1 MAKAQDE
8 YIIKF
13 GIEGRDQVGKL
24 TGELAQLNKQLKEK
38 VKQVEKGKGVDAASR
53 KQIGKLKQDI
63 DKTKK
68 SLKLQEE
75 ALKGTTKATKSH
87 TQAVQRATS
96 VSKKRNA
103 GLMSGIKNFA
113 KMAAA
118 ITATVAIVR
127 RLTSFITES
136 VKAFAEFELG
146 VKNVT
151 TLMSAD
157 DTGLFRGDLFAGS
170 IQLSRDYGLAL
181 KDVNT
186 AMFNAVSAGISGG
199 DAITFLNDASELAIA
214 GVTNLKS
221 ATMGLTTVLNAY
233 SMESSEAAKVADI
246 LFTTQKFGV
255 TTVEELSKSL
265 GVVVPFAAASGIS
278 LEELGSAIAVT
289 TRSGLDAAKTVT
301 ALRAAISQMQKPA
314 AESRDLFIQYGI
326 PIGAAQMK
334 SVGFTETLRRLNKV
348 FEENPRAI
356 EQMFGNVRGLT
367 AIFSLAGENAE
378 DYNRILEENQD
389 ETLRAA
395 NRQKALEENL
405 DSTQIAIDKLSAS
418 FQILKT
424 EIGDSD
430 FWRETIKSTTSYLD
444 AFSDE
449 NISGVQKLKVA
460 LFGLQEILTF
470 GFANEDADAYIE
482 SLAKMSEQKEIEK
495 NLKETTK
502 FLEENRV
509 ELNAIVGRAEEDVM
523 SLTEEDLKKMNFIL
537 SKEDLKGYNKDLDVR
552 LNSFKSFIGK
562 RAEIIAQDEKDEKKE
577 KDRRANL
584 AQEYD
589 KIELKGRRSLSTKI
603 KELNEKDST
612 DGEIRAVTDLA
623 IIEAKLKREQELL
636 QAYKDK
642 EIVDEN
648 QRVAIQ
654 GRIDKLITQRNA
666 KQLEI
671 RNTNSEHYTKTRLE
685 KDEQFFKEST
695 DAAIEQAEKRELTKK
710 QFNIQEIEREI
721 RHVNALLE
729 VEGSTEAERNK
740 LLKRRKNLQVRLAK
754 EQNSFVKKSNDDIV
768 KITGEAIK
776 IIADARREALKREME
791 NFDRQM
797 DRRKERLAQEQEDGL
812 INQREA
818 AAERERL
825 EKESFEKRKQ
835 NELKLAKIN
844 FVQELANIAVQAAA
858 NPAAAFTFGTAS
870 IAQYKILSALAI
882 ARYATNVSSIQAQQ
896 FAKGGLV
903 YGKPHNQGGERFA
916 AGGRVVELE
925 GGEAVINKRSTSM
938 FGGALSAINQA
949 GGGTSFT
956 APNTS
961 SSSGLIDY
969 GALGS
974 AIARN
979 TNVVLPVETLNK
991 TQKRVQLIERNAKF

>member
-1 MAKAQDE
+1 MAKAKDE

-13 GIEGRDQVGKL
+13 GVEGRDEVGRL
-24 TGELAQLNKQLKEK
+24 TGELAQLNKQLRDK
-38 VKQVEKGKGVDAASR
+38 VKQTEKGKGVDAASR
-53 KQIGKLKQDI
+53 KQIGRLKEDI

-87 TQAVQRATS
+87 TQAVKSSNQT
-96 VSKKRNA
+96 SKKRNA
-103 GLMSGIKNFA
+103 GLMTGVKNFA

-118 ITATVAIVR
+118 ITATIAVVR
-127 RLTSFITES
+127 RLTSFISES
-136 VKAFAEFELG
+136 VKSFAEFELG

-233 SMESSEAAKVADI
+233 SMEASEAAKVADI

-314 AESRDLFIQYGI
+314 AESRDLFIEYGI

-334 SVGFTETLRRLNKV
+334 SVGFTETLKRLNKV
-348 FEENPRAI
+348 FKENPRAI

-395 NRQKALEENL
+395 NRQKALEENM
-405 DSTQIAIDKLSAS
+405 DSTQKAIDKLSSS

-424 EIGDSD
+424 EIGDSE
-430 FWRETIKSTTSYLD
+430 FWRETIKSTTDYLD
-444 AFSDE
+444 VFGSE
-449 NISGVQKLKVA
+449 NISNIQKFKVA
-460 LFGLQEILTF
+460 LFGLQEILTL
-470 GFANEDADAYIE
+470 GFANEDADSYIE
-482 SLAKMSEQKEIEK
+482 SLMGQADDKATQKAI
-495 NLKETTK
+495 KETEK
-502 FLEENRV
+502 FLNDNVLR
-509 ELNAIVGRAEEDVM
+509 LNEIVGRGEKDVM
-523 SLTEEDLKKMNFIL
+523 KFTKKQLEDINFIL
-537 SKEDLKGYNKDLDVR
+537 SKESLVPFSNDLKQRFDVFKGFMNKR
-552 LNSFKSFIGK
+552 GK
-562 RAEIIAQDEKDEKKE
+562 LIKKQEAEDAAE
-577 KDRRANL
+577 KDRRADL

-589 KIELKGRRSLSTKI
+589 GIELEGRRALSTKV

-612 DGEIRAVTDLA
+612 DGQIRAVTDLA
-623 IIEAKLKREQELL
+623 IIEAKLKKEQELL
-636 QAYKDK
+636 QAYHDK
-642 EIVDEN
+642 EIVNES

-654 GRIDKLITQRNA
+654 ERIDKLITQRNA

-671 RNTNSEHYTKTRLE
+671 RNTNSESYVKKKRML
-685 KDEQFFKEST
+685 DEEFFEAST
-695 DAAIEQAEKRELTKK
+695 NAAIEQSETRALTQK

-721 RHVNALLE
+721 LHVDTLLAIH
-729 VEGSTEAERNK
+729 GKTEDERNK
-740 LLKRRKNLQVRLAK
+740 LLKTRRNLEVRLAK
-754 EQNSFVKKSNDDIV
+754 ETNSQTKKDNKDAVDIA
-768 KITGEAIK
+768 KQTIE
-776 IIADARREALKREME
+776 IIANAREEALKREME
-791 NFDRQM
+791 NFERQM
-797 DRRKERLAQEQEDGL
+797 SRRQEMLQQEQDDGL

-818 AAERERL
+818 AAAKEKL

-835 NELKLAKIN
+835 NELKLAKIS
-844 FVQELANIAVQAAA
+844 FIQELANIAVQAAA
-858 NPAAAFTFGTAS
+858 NPAAAFTLGAAS

-882 ARYATNVSSIQAQQ
+882 ARYATNVSSIQSQQ

-938 FGGALSAINQA
+938 FGGALSAMNQA
-949 GGGTSFT
+949 GGGASFSS
-956 APNTS
+956 PNIS
-961 SSSGLIDY
+961 KGSIIDY
-969 GALGS
+969 QALGS
-974 AIARN
+974 VIANN

-991 TQKRVQLIERNAKF
+991 TQNRVKIIEKNAKF

>member
-13 GIEGRDQVGKL
+13 GVEGRDQVGKL
-24 TGELAQLNKQLKEK
+24 TGELAQLNKQLREK

-53 KQIGKLKQDI
+53 KQIGRLKEDI

-68 SLKLQEE
+68 SLKLQTE
-75 ALKGTTKATKSH
+75 ALKTNTTATKTH
-87 TQAVQRATS
+87 TQAVQKSTS
-96 VSKKRNA
+96 VSKKRDA
-103 GLMSGIKNFA
+103 SLMSGIKNFA

-118 ITATVAIVR
+118 ITATVAVVR
-127 RLTSFITES
+127 RLISFISES
-136 VKAFAEFELG
+136 VKTFAQFELG

-151 TLMSAD
+151 TLMSSD

-170 IQLSRDYGLAL
+170 IQLSQDFGFAL

-186 AMFNAVSAGISGG
+186 AMFNAVSAGIAGG
-199 DAITFLNDASELAIA
+199 DAITFLNEASELAIA

-233 SMESSEAAKVADI
+233 SMESSEASKVADI

-348 FEENPRAI
+348 FKENPRAI

-378 DYNRILEENQD
+378 DYNTILEENQD

-395 NRQKALEENL
+395 NRQKALEENM
-405 DSTQIAIDKLSAS
+405 DSSQIAIDKLKAS
-418 FQILKT
+418 YELLKVSIGDTEFFQGFVEDATSFLDILAAEELSFFEKLYVGEEGKRKTLEQIKRRRKIESDKDTRKAIEDGVADIELIRTKIAEGAKLTPEEQKQFEALLSLVPKLEQTTPEGNKFFMSQDKELKT
-424 EIGDSD
+424 IFDEFTAHNKKIQ
-430 FWRETIKSTTSYLD
+430 
-444 AFSDE
+444 DE
-449 NISGVQKLKVA
+449 NKR
-460 LFGLQEILTF
+460 
-470 GFANEDADAYIE
+470 
-482 SLAKMSEQKEIEK
+482 
-495 NLKETTK
+495 
-502 FLEENRV
+502 LEE
-509 ELNAIVGRAEEDVM
+509 AD
-523 SLTEEDLKKMNFIL
+523 
-537 SKEDLKGYNKDLDVR
+537 
-552 LNSFKSFIGK
+552 
-562 RAEIIAQDEKDEKKE
+562 KKE
-577 KDRRANL
+577 KNRRADLSMEFN
-584 AQEYD
+584 E
-589 KIELKGRRSLSTKI
+589 IERQGRLDLSTKI

-612 DGEIRAVTDLA
+612 DGQIRAVTDLA
-623 IIEAKLKREQELL
+623 IIESKLKREQELL
-636 QAYKDK
+636 KAYHDK

-671 RNTNSEHYTKTRLE
+671 RNTNSESYVRKRTML
-685 KDEQFFKEST
+685 DEEFFEAST
-695 DAAIEQAEKRELTKK
+695 DAAIEQAETRALTKK

-721 RHVNALLE
+721 LHVDTLLAIH
-729 VEGSTEAERNK
+729 GSTEAERNK
-740 LLKRRKNLQVRLAK
+740 LLKRRKNLQIRLAK
-754 EQNSFVKKSNDDIV
+754 EENSFTKKNNDDIV
-768 KITGEAIK
+768 KISKDAIK

-791 NFDRQM
+791 NFERQM
-797 DRRKERLAQEQEDGL
+797 SRRKEMLQQEQDDGL
-812 INQREA
+812 INQRQA
-818 AAERERL
+818 ANEKEQL

-835 NELKLAKIN
+835 YELKLAKIN

-903 YGKPHNQGGERFA
+903 HGKPHNQGGEKFA

-938 FGGALSAINQA
+938 FGGALSAINKA
-949 GGGTSFT
+949 GGGTSFSS
-956 APNTS
+956 PNIKGGS
-961 SSSGLIDY
+961 IIDY
-969 GALGS
+969 EALGS
-974 AIARN
+974 VIARN
-979 TNVVLPVETLNK
+979 TNVVLPVESLNK
-991 TQKRVQLIERNAKF
+991 TQNRVKMIEKNAKF